1 MPFRDR
7 ADYLSR
13 LRAVLQKR
21 HEELAR
27 VLVQD
32 HGRTI
37 SEARGTIQRCIEN
50 IESALS
56 ALYSLYKGED
66 VMQLARDIDCYMIWE
81 PVIVFLILT
90 LNNISMH
97 AWSSFVP
104 YALGCGCTVILSP
117 SNQNPVATDM
127 LFRVYEEVGLPPGV
141 MNLVHVG

>member
-1 MPFRDR
+1 LKWKDVPFRDR

-56 ALYSLYKGED
+56 ALYSLYRGEH
-66 VMQLARDIDCYMIWE
+66 VMQLARGI
-81 PVIVFLILT
+81 
-90 LNNISMH
+90 
-97 AWSSFVP
+97 
-104 YALGCGCTVILSP
+104 
-117 SNQNPVATDM
+117 
-127 LFRVYEEVGLPPGV
+127 
-141 MNLVHVG
+141 